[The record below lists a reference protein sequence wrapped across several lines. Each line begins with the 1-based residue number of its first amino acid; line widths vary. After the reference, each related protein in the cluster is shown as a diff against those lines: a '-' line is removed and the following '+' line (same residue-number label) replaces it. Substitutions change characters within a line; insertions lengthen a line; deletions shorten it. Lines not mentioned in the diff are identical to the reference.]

1 MKCKF
6 SEANCKVAPSG
17 SYYTCSENGGR
28 GGELSDHIGAGRM
41 KIEVEINQHGALE
54 DAMQAHKDL
63 EAREM
68 TSSSVI

>member
-1 MKCKF
+1 MRGQW
-6 SEANCKVAPSG
+6 ANCSITSA
-17 SYYTCSENGGR
+17 R
-28 GGELSDHIGAGRM
+28 GRM
-41 KIEVEINQHGALE
+41 KIEVEINQHYALE